1 MDPLTHTATG
11 LFLSRAGLNRL
22 TPLAA
27 PIVILAAN
35 APDIDIV
42 TLAGGPLN
50 YLHYHRHLTHALA
63 AMPVMAFL
71 TVVLVWAVARRPIR
85 WGGAFMAALVA
96 VASHLLLDY
105 TNVYGIRLLLPFS
118 PAWLRL
124 DWTPV
129 VDLWIWSA
137 LLLGIAGPFL
147 ARLVTSE
154 ITSGQ
159 ARPKHHGRGFA
170 WFALSFLLL
179 YNCGRAILHEQAAV
193 VLDSR
198 LYDGEVPARVAAMPT
213 ANPLL
218 WRGLV
223 ETRDWIS
230 VRDVDLTRQF
240 DPARGPTFQKPLV
253 DPAIEVARRTATFRT
268 FLEFSQFPLWRVS
281 PADDPPG
288 SRKVEVFDMRFG
300 TPLEPGFAVANAL
313 VSAQNKVLNTF
324 FQFGTDRT
332 ANVHP

>member
-27 PIVILAAN
+27 PIVMLAAN

-50 YLHYHRHLTHALA
+50 YLHYHRHLTHSVV
-63 AMPVMAFL
+63 AMPLMAIL
-71 TVVLVWAVARRPIR
+71 PVVLVWAVARRPIR
-85 WGGAFMAALVA
+85 WGGAFLAALIA

-118 PAWLRL
+118 NAWLRL

-129 VDLWIWSA
+129 VDPWIWSA

-147 ARLVTSE
+147 SRMVTSE

-159 ARPKHHGRGFA
+159 RPKHHGRGFA
-170 WFALSFLLL
+170 WLALTFLLV
-179 YNCGRAILHEQAAV
+179 YNFGRATLHDRAAAV
-193 VLDSR
+193 LDAR

-213 ANPLL
+213 ANPFS

-223 ETRDWIS
+223 ETRGS
-230 VRDVDLTRQF
+230 YRVREVDLAGQF
-240 DPARGPTFQKPLV
+240 DPAHGPMFQKPFT
-253 DPAIEVARRTATFRT
+253 DPAIEVARQTATFQT
-268 FLEFSQFPLWRVS
+268 FLEFSQFPLWQVK
-281 PADDPPG
+281 PAGDPPN
-288 SRKVEVFDMRFG
+288 SKTVEVFDMRFG
-300 TPLEPGFAVANAL
+300 TPVEPGFMASAL
-313 VSAQNKVLNTF
+313 LTGQNKVLSTA
-324 FQFGTDRT
+324 FQFGPVR
-332 ANVHP
+332 PR